1 MADKGE
7 RMTVDELTH
16 CLLDKLV
23 DARADL
29 ASYIQMRKAKGYMS
43 VSENDQLRE
52 HFFDLAREIRDN
64 GVQLNTL
71 QDADTRGALY
81 RAEEA
86 ISSVAVC
93 LLSGRQD
100 CPTYIAVNVEKLERA
115 FNVLNFSIKYLCEHV
130 PLAEI

>member
-1 MADKGE
+1 
-7 RMTVDELTH
+7 
-16 CLLDKLV
+16 
-23 DARADL
+23 
-29 ASYIQMRKAKGYMS
+29 MRKAKGYMS

>member
-1 MADKGE
+1 
-7 RMTVDELTH
+7 MTVDELTQ
-16 CLLDKLV
+16 CLLDKLL
-23 DARADL
+23 DAKADL
-29 ASYIQMRKAKGYMS
+29 AGYIQMRKAKGYMS
-43 VSENDQLRE
+43 VSENDRLRE

-71 QDADTRGALY
+71 PDADARGALY

-86 ISSVAVC
+86 LSSVAVC

-100 CPTYIAVNVEKLERA
+100 CPTYIAVNVDKLERA
-115 FNVLNFSIKYLCEHV
+115 FNVLNFSTQYLCEHS

>member
-1 MADKGE
+1 
-7 RMTVDELTH
+7 MTVDELTQ
-16 CLLDKLV
+16 CLLDKLI
-23 DARADL
+23 DAKADL

-43 VSENDQLRE
+43 VSENDRLRE

-64 GVQLNTL
+64 GMQLNTL
-71 QDADTRGALY
+71 PDADARGALY

-86 ISSVAVC
+86 LSSVAVC

-115 FNVLNFSIKYLCEHV
+115 LNVLNFSTQYLCEHS

>member
-1 MADKGE
+1 
-7 RMTVDELTH
+7 MTVDELTQ
-16 CLLDKLV
+16 CLLDKLL
-23 DARADL
+23 DAKADL
-29 ASYIQMRKAKGYMS
+29 AGYIQMRKAKGYMS
-43 VSENDQLRE
+43 VSENDRLRE

-71 QDADTRGALY
+71 PDADARGALY

-86 ISSVAVC
+86 LSSVAVC

-100 CPTYIAVNVEKLERA
+100 CPTYIAVNVDKLERA
-115 FNVLNFSIKYLCEHV
+115 FNVLSFSTQYLCEHS